1 MDIKRQ
7 ANDCLIY
14 NGTNADDET
23 LYMHLLIQ
31 NGERQPVIDEY
42 TAQDGCK
49 WYFKVEGH
57 YAQAIF
63 LKASQDKTNWTTIY
77 SASDH

>member
-1 MDIKRQ
+1 MDIKHQ

-14 NGTNADDET
+14 NETNADDET
-23 LYMHLLIQ
+23 LNMHLLIQ
-31 NGERQPVIDEY
+31 NGERQPVIHEY
-42 TAQDGCK
+42 TGRDGSK

-57 YAQAIF
+57 YAQAIY
-63 LKASQDKTNWTTIY
+63 LKASLNKTNWTTIY

>member
-1 MDIKRQ
+1 MDTKTQ
-7 ANDCLIY
+7 ALTCLIY

-23 LYMHLLIQ
+23 LNLHLRIE
-31 NGERQPVIDEY
+31 NGEKSSIMQEY

-49 WYFKVEGH
+49 WYYKVEGH

-63 LKASQDKTNWTTIY
+63 LMASLDMAEWTTIY